1 MGKHKKWIQLVIF
14 AAVLIIGGLTLAG
27 NLFQDNKKPVQGDK
41 APDFSLVGMDG
52 KTHKLSEY
60 KGKTV
65 LLNFWGTFCP
75 PCKDEM
81 PAMQK
86 QYEQSKR
93 EDIEFLAVNLAES
106 PITVQNFISQY
117 NVTFPILLDDKEEIR
132 KRYGVINYPTTFFI
146 GPDGRIASVK
156 VGQMTEEFLEQTVAL
171 ATKKP

>member
-1 MGKHKKWIQLVIF
+1 MGKHKKWVQLVIF
-14 AAVLIIGGLTLAG
+14 AAVLLIGGLTLAG

-41 APDFSLVGMDG
+41 APDFTLVGMDG
-52 KTHKLSEY
+52 KTHKLSDY

-81 PAMQK
+81 PAMQQ

-106 PITVQNFISQY
+106 PITVQNFVTQY
-117 NVTFPILLDDKEEIR
+117 KLSFPILLDDKEEIR

-156 VGQMTEEFLEQTVAL
+156 VGQMTEDFLEHTVAL